1 MKNNIAFLIVCLT
14 FSMSVSAHQP
24 TTTFQN
30 EITSKAFLMES
41 SQMHTSMYMSGNGGI
56 LQLIYNAF
64 YKVGNMIS
72 TTLTDEEVPTDEE
85 TTTEN

>member
-1 MKNNIAFLIVCLT
+1 MKKIVFLIMCLT

-24 TTTFQN
+24 TTTFQHQ
-30 EITSKAFLMES
+30 IASKAFAMES
-41 SQMHTSMYMSGNGGI
+41 SQMYTSGNGGI

-72 TTLTDEEVPTDEE
+72 TTLSNEEVPKDEE